1 MLRTGTASAIPQKL
15 LHGGEVAR
23 CPQAFAVDGACEGLE
38 RGLGTP
44 PIAYVLRDASEP
56 QQHAPCPTVSAGEE
70 IVQHRFRPLRE
81 SRRRRVRRCG
91 IEVASRSRVGEI
103 ALQQP
108 HEVFGNLA
116 VARLARGLAGRD
128 TPRRPAPDPRVTP
141 APANPTPR

>member
-1 MLRTGTASAIPQKL
+1 MIRPPPKSTLFPYTTLFRS
-15 LHGGEVAR
+15 
-23 CPQAFAVDGACEGLE
+23 
-38 RGLGTP
+38 

-70 IVQHRFRPLRE
+70 IVQYGFRPLRE

-108 HEVFGNLA
+108 HEVFRNLA
-116 VARLARGLAGRD
+116 VARLARGLAGRE
-128 TPRRPAPDPRVTP
+128 TRPGDLHLILE
-141 APANPTPR
+141 